1 MVFNGLNRP
10 GAQPGDEAGF
20 TSWLACSKTT
30 REVSHMPHPSF
41 NLFATMVSVAAV
53 ELSLAAAAGAQSLP
67 EPTGSYPVGRI
78 TFQLVDDKREFV
90 VQAWYPAQS
99 GADGTRAPWVPA
111 DQLSHEEK
119 GFVGMM
125 LRRSTAPS
133 AEDVSN
139 VLTSVVVHARE
150 GVPLADSPKRFP
162 VLLFAAGSQQIPSEY
177 SCLTEDLASRG
188 FVVVGYG
195 PTVMGGRTWRNDL
208 TQVLDQLGVW
218 NTTQGHRFFGR
229 LNLDRIGAFGHSFGA
244 SAVSIIAAYDKRLK
258 AIVLIDGGG
267 RPEDARAIPAVIL
280 NSGGADGAPK
290 VPGAE
295 TAIAR
300 KVYLQWSKPGI
311 QITLLGAVHM
321 SFTDMA
327 VIKAFELP
335 GDGKAFIDSTRAV
348 TGGFFGQYL
357 LGEHSE
363 LIEKGS
369 HKYPLVK
376 VETPH

>member
-1 MVFNGLNRP
+1 
-10 GAQPGDEAGF
+10 
-20 TSWLACSKTT
+20 
-30 REVSHMPHPSF
+30 MPHPPF
-41 NLFATMVSVAAV
+41 NVFATLVSVAAV
-53 ELSLAAAAGAQSLP
+53 ELSLAAASGAQSLP

-78 TFQLVDDKREFV
+78 TFHLVDGKREFM

-99 GADGTRAPWVPA
+99 GAEGKPAPWVPA
-111 DQLSHEEK
+111 DRLSHEAK

-125 LRRSTAPS
+125 LRRSSAPS
-133 AEDVSN
+133 AKDVTK
-139 VLTSVVVHARE
+139 VITSVVVHARE
-150 GVPLADSPKRFP
+150 RVPLADSPKRFP

-177 SCLTEDLASRG
+177 SCLAEDLASRG

-195 PTVMGGRTWRNDL
+195 PTVLGGRTWRNDL

-218 NTTQGHRFFGR
+218 NTTQRYLFFGR
-229 LNLDRIGAFGHSFGA
+229 LKLDRIGAFGHSFGA

-267 RPEDARAIPAVIL
+267 RPEDARAVPVLIL
-280 NSGGADGAPK
+280 NSGGAGVGRKA
-290 VPGAE
+290 PGAE

-300 KVYLQWSKPGI
+300 NLYLRWSKPGI
-311 QITLLGAVHM
+311 QITLRGAVHM

-327 VIKAFELP
+327 VIKAFKLP

-348 TGGFFGQYL
+348 IGGFFGQYL

-369 HKYPLVK
+369 PAYPLLK

>member
-1 MVFNGLNRP
+1 VP
-10 GAQPGDEAGF
+10 Y
-20 TSWLACSKTT
+20 
-30 REVSHMPHPSF
+30 HPAETC
-41 NLFATMVSVAAV
+41 ATAVCVAAV
-53 ELSLAAAAGAQSLP
+53 VLSSAAAARAEPVP
-67 EPTGSYPVGRI
+67 EPTGAYPVGRA
-78 TFQLVDDKREFV
+78 TYHLVDGSRDEDPGSHKDHRREFRV
-90 VQAWYPAQS
+90 HLWYPAQA
-99 GADGTRAPWVPA
+99 GAAGKPAPWVPA
-111 DQLSHEEK
+111 DQLSHEET

-125 LRRSTAPS
+125 LRRSSAPS
-133 AEDVSN
+133 AKDVPK
-139 VLTSVVVHARE
+139 VLTSVAVHARE
-150 GVPLADSPKRFP
+150 DVPPADAPRRFP

-195 PTVMGGRTWRNDL
+195 PTVMGGRTWRDDL

-218 NTTQGHRFFGR
+218 NTTPGHRFFGR
-229 LNLDRIGAFGHSFGA
+229 LNLDLIGAFGHSFGA

-267 RPEDARAIPAVIL
+267 RPEDARAIPALIL
-280 NSGGADGAPK
+280 NSGGPDAAPK
-290 VPGAE
+290 VPSAE

-311 QITLLGAVHM
+311 QVTLLGAVHM

-335 GDGKAFIDSTRAV
+335 GDGSAFIATTRAV
-348 TGGFFGQYL
+348 IGGFFGQYL

-363 LIEKGS
+363 LTEKGS
-369 HKYPLVK
+369 AKYPLAK
-376 VETPH
+376 VETPR

>member
-1 MVFNGLNRP
+1 
-10 GAQPGDEAGF
+10 
-20 TSWLACSKTT
+20 
-30 REVSHMPHPSF
+30 MPHPSL
-41 NLFATMVSVAAV
+41 NLFATLVSVAAV
-53 ELSLAAAAGAQSLP
+53 ELSLAAASWAQSLP
-67 EPTGSYPVGRI
+67 EPSGSYPVGRI
-78 TFQLVDDKREFV
+78 TFQLLDGSREFV

-99 GADGTRAPWVPA
+99 GAEGKRAPWVPA

-125 LRRSTAPS
+125 LRKSSAPS
-133 AEDVSN
+133 AKDVTK

-177 SCLTEDLASRG
+177 SCLAEDLASRG

-195 PTVMGGRTWRNDL
+195 PTVMGERTWRDDL

-218 NTTQGHRFFGR
+218 NTTKRHLFFGR
-229 LNLDRIGAFGHSFGA
+229 LNLDSIGAFGHSFGA
-244 SAVSIIAAYDKRLK
+244 SAISIIAAYDKRLK

-267 RPEDARAIPAVIL
+267 RPEDARTIPALIVT
-280 NSGGADGAPK
+280 SGGADGARK
-290 VPGAE
+290 VPSAE

-300 KVYLQWSKPGI
+300 NLYLKWSKPGI
-311 QITLLGAVHM
+311 QVTLLGAVHM

-327 VIKAFELP
+327 VIKAFEIP

-348 TGGFFGQYL
+348 IGGFFGQYL

-369 HKYPLVK
+369 PKHPLVK

>member
-1 MVFNGLNRP
+1 VPR
-10 GAQPGDEAGF
+10 
-20 TSWLACSKTT
+20 
-30 REVSHMPHPSF
+30 PSF
-41 NLFATMVSVAAV
+41 NLFATMASVAVV
-53 ELSLAAAAGAQSLP
+53 ELSWAAASGAQTLP
-67 EPTGSYPVGRI
+67 EPTGSYPVGRR

-99 GADGTRAPWVPA
+99 GAEGKRAPWVPT
-111 DQLSHEEK
+111 DRLSHEEK

-125 LRRSTAPS
+125 LRRSSDPS
-133 AEDVSN
+133 AKDVTK

-150 GVPLADSPKRFP
+150 GVPLADPPKRFP

-177 SCLTEDLASRG
+177 SCLAEDLASRG

-195 PTVMGGRTWRNDL
+195 PTVMGGRTWRGDL

-218 NTTQGHRFFGR
+218 NTTRRHPFSGR
-229 LNLDRIGAFGHSFGA
+229 LDLDRIGAFGHSFGA

-267 RPEDARAIPAVIL
+267 RPEDARAIPALIL
-280 NSGGADGAPK
+280 SSGGADGARK
-290 VPGAE
+290 VPAAE

-300 KVYLQWSKPGI
+300 NVYLKWSGPGI
-311 QITLLGAVHM
+311 QVTLLGAVHM

-327 VIKAFELP
+327 LIRAFELP

-348 TGGFFGQYL
+348 IGGFFGRYL

-369 HKYPLVK
+369 PKYPLVK
-376 VETPH
+376 VETPR

>member
-1 MVFNGLNRP
+1 
-10 GAQPGDEAGF
+10 
-20 TSWLACSKTT
+20 
-30 REVSHMPHPSF
+30 MPHPSF
-41 NLFATMVSVAAV
+41 SVVATLVSVAAV

-78 TFQLVDDKREFV
+78 SFHLVDDKREFT
-90 VQAWYPAQS
+90 VQAWYPAPS
-99 GADGTRAPWVPA
+99 GAEGKPAAWVPA
-111 DQLSHEEK
+111 DRLSHEEK

-125 LRRSTAPS
+125 LRKSSDPS
-133 AEDVSN
+133 AKDVPK
-139 VLTSVVVHARE
+139 VITSVVVHARE
-150 GVPLADSPKRFP
+150 GVPLAASPKRFP

-177 SCLTEDLASRG
+177 SCLTEELASRG

-195 PTVMGGRTWRNDL
+195 PTVMGGRTWRDDL
-208 TQVLDQLGVW
+208 TRVLDQLAAW
-218 NTTQGHRFFGR
+218 DTTRRHLFFGR
-229 LNLDRIGAFGHSFGA
+229 LDLDRIGAFGHSFGA

-267 RPEDARAIPAVIL
+267 RPEDARAIPALIL
-280 NSGGADGAPK
+280 NSGGADGARK
-290 VPGAE
+290 VSGAE
-295 TAIAR
+295 TEIAR

-327 VIKAFELP
+327 VIKAFALP
-335 GDGKAFIDSTRAV
+335 GDGKAFIDSTRAIM
-348 TGGFFGQYL
+348 GGFFGQYL

-369 HKYPLVK
+369 AKYPLAK
-376 VETPH
+376 IETP

>member
-1 MVFNGLNRP
+1 MPYRP
-10 GAQPGDEAGF
+10 
-20 TSWLACSKTT
+20 STT
-30 REVSHMPHPSF
+30 
-41 NLFATMVSVAAV
+41 FATTVGVAAV
-53 ELSLAAAAGAQSLP
+53 VLSSAAACPAESVP
-67 EPTGSYPVGRI
+67 EPTGAYPVGR
-78 TFQLVDDKREFV
+78 TTYHLVDGSRDADQGSHKGQKREFMV
-90 VQAWYPAQS
+90 HLWYPAKS
-99 GADGTRAPWVPA
+99 GAVGKPAPWVPT
-111 DQLSHEEK
+111 DRLNHEEN

-125 LRRSTAPS
+125 LRRSAAP
-133 AEDVSN
+133 AAKDVRN
-139 VLTSVVVHARE
+139 VLTSVAVHARE
-150 GVPLADSPKRFP
+150 DVPPADSPRRFP

-195 PTVMGGRTWRNDL
+195 PTVMGGRTWRDDL

-218 NTTQGHRFFGR
+218 NTTPGHRFVGR
-229 LNLDRIGAFGHSFGA
+229 LNLDLIGAFGHSFGA

-267 RPEDARAIPAVIL
+267 RPEDARAIPALIL
-280 NSGGADGAPK
+280 NSGGPDDAPK
-290 VPGAE
+290 APRAE

-311 QITLLGAVHM
+311 QITLLGAAHM

-327 VIKAFELP
+327 VIKAFGLP
-335 GDGKAFIDSTRAV
+335 GDGGAFIATTRAV
-348 TGGFFGQYL
+348 IGGFFGQNL

-369 HKYPLVK
+369 AKYPLAK
-376 VETPH
+376 IETPR

>member
-1 MVFNGLNRP
+1 
-10 GAQPGDEAGF
+10 
-20 TSWLACSKTT
+20 
-30 REVSHMPHPSF
+30 MPHPSM
-41 NLFATMVSVAAV
+41 NLFATMVSVVAV
-53 ELSLAAAAGAQSLP
+53 ELSLAAACGAQSLP
-67 EPTGSYPVGRI
+67 EPTGLTRLDASHFNSSM
-78 TFQLVDDKREFV
+78 TRENS
-90 VQAWYPAQS
+90 WSRS
-99 GADGTRAPWVPA
+99 GIRRRGAAGKPAPWVPA

-125 LRRSTAPS
+125 LRRSSAPS
-133 AEDVSN
+133 AKDVPK

-150 GVPLADSPKRFP
+150 DVPLADSPKRFP

-195 PTVMGGRTWRNDL
+195 PTVMGGRTWRDDL

-218 NTTQGHRFFGR
+218 NTTQGHLFFGR

-267 RPEDARAIPAVIL
+267 RPEDARAIPALIL
-280 NSGGADGAPK
+280 NSGGADGARK

-300 KVYLQWSKPGI
+300 NLYLQWSKPGI

-335 GDGKAFIDSTRAV
+335 GDGKAFIDTTRAV
-348 TGGFFGQYL
+348 IGGFFGQYL

-369 HKYPLVK
+369 AKYPLVK